1 MTIECLEPGLT
12 HVFIENRARLRRIA
26 QGIVRTPEQA
36 DDVLQDAYLKLAH
49 GESPRQ
55 ADRPLGYCSRVVRNM
70 ALDHC
75 RKHSVEANYRSFD
88 VEADDLDIPDMAS
101 PEQSMRDK
109 QVICSIDRALG
120 CVPAQTRQAFELY
133 RLEGL
138 TQREIA
144 LRMGCALGLVNAWI
158 ADAARAIAGCRHL
171 LADD

>member
-1 MTIECLEPGLT
+1 MTTPCVEPTLA
-12 HVFIENRARLRRIA
+12 HVFIENRPRLRRIA

-36 DDVLQDAYLKLAH
+36 DDVLQDAYLKLIH

-55 ADRPLGYCSRVVRNM
+55 ADRPLCYCSRVVRNL
-70 ALDHC
+70 ALDYC
-75 RKHSVEANYRSFD
+75 RKHSVEANYRCFD
-88 VEADDLDIPDMAS
+88 VEADELDIPDTAS
-101 PEQSMRDK
+101 PEQQMRDK
-109 QVICSIDRALG
+109 QVICSIDRALAG
-120 CVPAQTRQAFELY
+120 VPAQTRQAFELY

-144 LRMGCALGLVNAWI
+144 KRMGCALGLVNAWI

>member
-1 MTIECLEPGLT
+1 MTTEQQEPGLT
-12 HVFIENRARLRRIA
+12 RVFIENRARLRRIA

-49 GESPRQ
+49 GECPRQ
-55 ADRPLGYCSRVVRNM
+55 ADRPLGYCTRVVPNM

-75 RKHSVEANYRSFD
+75 RKHSVEATYRCFD
-88 VEADDLDIPDMAS
+88 VEADALDVPDAVS
-101 PEQSMRDK
+101 PEHSMRDK
-109 QVICSIDRALG
+109 QVICSIDRALQS
-120 CVPAQTRQAFELY
+120 VPPQTRRAFELY

-144 LRMGCALGLVNAWI
+144 ERMGCALGLVNAWI

-171 LADD
+171 LTDD

>member
-1 MTIECLEPGLT
+1 MSIEQPEPGLA
-12 HVFIENRARLRRIA
+12 HVFIQNRARLRRIA

-36 DDVLQDAYLKLAH
+36 DDVLQDAYLKLSH
-49 GESPRQ
+49 GECPRQ
-55 ADRPLGYCSRVVRNM
+55 ADRPLGYCTRVVRNM

-75 RKHSVEANYRSFD
+75 RKHSVEANYRCFD
-88 VEADDLDIPDMAS
+88 VETDDLDIADTAS
-101 PEQSMRDK
+101 PERSMRDK
-109 QVICSIDRALG
+109 QVICSIDRALQS
-120 CVPAQTRQAFELY
+120 VPKQTRQAFELY

-144 LRMGCALGLVNAWI
+144 QRMGCALGLVNAWI